1 MAAAYR
7 TEPEP
12 EQEQTTGRPCA
23 ECGLEE
29 LDDLNCRT
37 QGVIRQA
44 ELTQAA
50 AETLQ
55 QFRQKYDGARSS
67 YVKAR
72 GEAAPVV
79 QELTKKAANL
89 INKIRCLLEE
99 HEIRRLDQA
108 WKRVAQDLADCP
120 GLTGC
125 CVHDPCDFDLE
136 VEGVPLKVLV
146 EREADVKRRTDT
158 AAECFK
164 EVAEEPT
171 ALPLR
176 VTGLQTRIAAI
187 ESDLGGETKTKEEL
201 HRLYVRAV
209 VAAYELREAQIWR
222 GFANVHAFMDCLCKG
237 LTCSLR
243 GHRAL
248 AVLGGAIAAQ
258 KCRQEAHKAYCKRL
272 RENPVDDVLT
282 HYAKLERSDE
292 DGE

>member
-1 MAAAYR
+1 MSK
-7 TEPEP
+7 
-12 EQEQTTGRPCA
+12 PCA

-37 QGVIRQA
+37 QGIIRQA

-50 AETLQ
+50 AETLR

-79 QELTKKAANL
+79 QELAKKAATL

-99 HEIRRLDQA
+99 QEIKKLDQA

-125 CVHDPCDFDLE
+125 CVHDPCDFDLN
-136 VEGVPLKVLV
+136 VENVPLKVLV
-146 EREADVKRRTDT
+146 EREADVKRRTD
-158 AAECFK
+158 AAVECFK
-164 EVAEEPT
+164 EVVEEPV
-171 ALPLR
+171 ALPQR
-176 VTGLQTRIAAI
+176 VTKLQAKIAAI
-187 ESDLGGETKTKEEL
+187 ESDLGGETKSKEEL

-209 VAAYELREAQIWR
+209 VAAFELRDAQIWR
-222 GFANVHAFMDCLCKG
+222 GFANVHAFMDCLCRG
-237 LTCSLR
+237 LTCALR

-248 AVLGGAIAAQ
+248 AVLGGAIATQ

-272 RENPVDDVLT
+272 REDPVDDVLT
-282 HYAKLERSDE
+282 QYAKLTRLDE
-292 DGE
+292 DAE